1 MLLTIRDLLLLL
13 REGPV
18 AGLSAERRLHGR
30 NWGKISDFV
39 HDILVLLL
47 KDNLAEVKL
56 AVDEARVMSK
66 IKSLGQLNG
75 YIIDE
80 LDIGSWDVN
89 SQVEVQT
96 LDVLEDITAVC
107 VLDHRKVGSAQLLSE
122 TVEGSSDV
130 SVSLQI
136 DPFGDIFVLGDLT
149 DYELLAEVLMV
160 HHVRRVA
167 DHMLDLFK

>member
-18 AGLSAERRLHGR
+18 AGLSAERCLHGG
-30 NWGKISDFV
+30 NWGKVSDFV

-47 KDNLAEVKL
+47 KNDFAEVKL
-56 AVDEARVMSK
+56 AVDQARVMSK

-80 LDIGSWDVN
+80 LDVRSWDVN

-107 VLDHRKVGSAQLLSE
+107 ILDH
-122 TVEGSSDV
+122 
-130 SVSLQI
+130 
-136 DPFGDIFVLGDLT
+136 
-149 DYELLAEVLMV
+149 
-160 HHVRRVA
+160 
-167 DHMLDLFK
+167 